1 MELHQSVIE
10 FFHQV
15 VTQALKSQQVDAT
28 DHTEF
33 YLVHLLSGFTKT
45 AKIDEEPLV
54 LKLAQATTFA
64 PEERVRALRE
74 VGDTTLY
81 VSGFFADSLA
91 RKLVDVDYYMQMGGA
106 AYGQASRL
114 VAQSRAGHADSR
126 GEVWAEL
133 AGKFPQYVEVL
144 HEIRANTHIASST
157 NLLRLYEEWLKTG
170 SEWMEKRLKATGL
183 MARESFADKK
193 VVH

>member
-1 MELHQSVIE
+1 MELHRTVTE

-15 VTQALKSQQVDAT
+15 VTQALRSQQVDT
-28 DHTEF
+28 SDDTEC
-33 YLVHLLSGFTKT
+33 YLVHLLSGFTKA

-54 LKLAQATTFA
+54 LKLAQANAFA
-64 PEERVRALRE
+64 PEERVRTLKE

-114 VAQSRAGHADSR
+114 VATTR
-126 GEVWAEL
+126 GSHGDARSEVWAEL
-133 AGKFPQYVEVL
+133 ADKFPQFVEVL
-144 HEIRANTHIASST
+144 HEIRASTHIASST

-183 MARESFADKK
+183 MALETFAEKK
-193 VVH
+193 LLH